1 MATVVSR
8 LPTAA
13 LVVSPSLA
21 PVRKV
26 MATMRTTT
34 TTMMMMIAKEDAV
47 LISETPYVRRRN
59 AAQRPG
65 KFNLPAHSRP
75 HKAVRPVWSTFV
87 SFPFL
92 HLFSST
98 STSLLNKAIVGTAGP
113 QTSTAKH
120 RTACSS
126 SAPRAT
132 PTRYRGAPTHRRSPG
147 HLWAGSSWAGR
158 ASTRARR
165 RATVSNSLGSYFT
178 PVYCVSGAYISLCQE
193 EEQLL
198 LLGHNLELL
207 DHC

>member
-1 MATVVSR
+1 
-8 LPTAA
+8 
-13 LVVSPSLA
+13 
-21 PVRKV
+21 
-26 MATMRTTT
+26 MRTTT
-34 TTMMMMIAKEDAV
+34 TMMMMMIAKEDAV

-65 KFNLPAHSRP
+65 KFILPAHSRP

-165 RATVSNSLGSYFT
+165 RATVSNSLGSYFYPRLLCFGST
-178 PVYCVSGAYISLCQE
+178 HISLTRGE
-193 EEQLL
+193 VLAPRT
-198 LLGHNLELL
+198 
-207 DHC
+207 